1 MHKNIV
7 FFKVVLDIAMRFF
20 KMRIYGLILII
31 QDINPLMFLNF
42 VPFDLVFD
50 LKKVEFFTVND
61 WKDTVDPKI
70 FLDGVFEAVNSWEVE
85 IAFVL
90 WWILLV
96 LIDADDMTAVDVTP
110 HTIPQKIINSY
121 YSWALFDINE

>member
-1 MHKNIV
+1 MQNPGLFKAETELFHHKGDDKGGRSTHAELAMHKNIV

-61 WKDTVDPKI
+61 
-70 FLDGVFEAVNSWEVE
+70 
-85 IAFVL
+85 
-90 WWILLV
+90 
-96 LIDADDMTAVDVTP
+96 
-110 HTIPQKIINSY
+110 
-121 YSWALFDINE
+121 